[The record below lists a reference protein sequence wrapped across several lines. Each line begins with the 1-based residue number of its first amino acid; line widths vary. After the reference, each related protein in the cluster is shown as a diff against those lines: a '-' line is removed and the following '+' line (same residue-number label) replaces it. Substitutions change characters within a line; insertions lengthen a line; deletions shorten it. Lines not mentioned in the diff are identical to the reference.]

1 MIMSICYVNMSICQY
16 VSMLCQLC
24 QYVNML
30 QQVEFINFTKKECIS
45 ISLHFIS
52 IVDNQAAQKFDD
64 NSQKI
69 CRYH

>member
-1 MIMSICYVNMSICQY
+1 
-16 VSMLCQLC
+16 
-24 QYVNML
+24 ML

-52 IVDNQAAQKFDD
+52 IVDNQAVQKFDD

-69 CRYH
+69 CGYR

>member
-1 MIMSICYVNMSICQY
+1 
-16 VSMLCQLC
+16 
-24 QYVNML
+24 ML
-30 QQVEFINFTKKECIS
+30 QKVEFINFTKKECIS

-69 CRYH
+69 FGYRQVHNFNLLNLNSGSVLVQIRLVAW